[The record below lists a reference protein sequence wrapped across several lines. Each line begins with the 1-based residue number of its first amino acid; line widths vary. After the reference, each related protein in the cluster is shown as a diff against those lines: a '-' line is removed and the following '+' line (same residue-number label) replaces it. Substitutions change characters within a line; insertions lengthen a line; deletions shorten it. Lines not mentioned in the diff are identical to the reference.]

1 MPIICGMRVARFDY
15 HTHEHYS
22 QDARDTTVEQ
32 YIKAAEEKGIEEIA
46 ITTHQIITGEFSGF
60 GVQPAEVQ
68 AYIDNIY
75 RQAETTDVVLRVGL
89 EVDYFPDAEREL
101 EALINEYPFDF
112 ILGSTHFVG
121 AYDVGSR
128 RDTPA
133 YFSGRSLR
141 EAVSEYYDHWSRAVE
156 SGLFD
161 SMAHPDYWRRFLY
174 LVRPEPV
181 DFIDYGGALE
191 AIDALVSYDVGFE
204 VNTSGWRHH
213 QETQYPIRGFIEAA
227 YEAGVK
233 KVTIGSDSHLP
244 DHLGFML
251 PEAVDLLRDVGFKY
265 ISSYEGRR
273 NRLNPIDSVVRTVKN
288 K

>member
-1 MPIICGMRVARFDY
+1 MRVARFDY
-15 HTHEHYS
+15 HIHESYS
-22 QDARDTTVEQ
+22 QDARDSSVER
-32 YIKAAEEKGIEEIA
+32 YIKAAEEKGIDEIA

-68 AYIDNIY
+68 SYVDNIHKL
-75 RQAETTDVVLRVGL
+75 AESTDVVLRVGL
-89 EVDYFPDAEREL
+89 EIDYFPEAEREL
-101 EALINEYPFDF
+101 EALIDEYPFDF
-112 ILGSTHFVG
+112 ILGSTHFIG

-133 YFSGRSLR
+133 FFSGRSLK
-141 EAVSEYYDHWSRAVE
+141 EAASDYFNLWRKAVE

-174 LVRPEPV
+174 LVRPDPV

-204 VNTSGWRHH
+204 VNTSGWRH
-213 QETQYPIRGFIEAA
+213 QQKNQYPIRCFLEAA
-227 YEAGVK
+227 NDAGVK
-233 KVTIGSDSHLP
+233 KVTLGSDSHLP
-244 DHLGFML
+244 DQLGFLL

-265 ISSYEGRR
+265 ISSFTLRKNQY
-273 NRLNPIDSVVRTVKN
+273 NPIDSVVRTVKN

>member
-1 MPIICGMRVARFDY
+1 MRVARFDY
-15 HTHEHYS
+15 HVHETYS
-22 QDARDTTVEQ
+22 QDARDSTVEQ
-32 YIKAAEEKGIEEIA
+32 YIGAAEEKGIEELA
-46 ITTHQIITGEFSGF
+46 FTTHQIITGEFSGF

-68 AYIDNIY
+68 SYIDNIY
-75 RQAETTDVVLRVGL
+75 RHAESTDVVLRVGL
-89 EVDYFPDAEREL
+89 EVDYFPEAEREL
-101 EALINEYPFDF
+101 EALIDEYPFDF

-128 RDTPA
+128 RDAPA
-133 YFSGRSLR
+133 YFSGRSLG
-141 EAVSEYYDHWSRAVE
+141 EAASEYYGLWRRAIE

-161 SMAHPDYWRRFLY
+161 SMAHPDYWRRFLH
-174 LVRPEPV
+174 LVRPGPI

-204 VNTSGWRHH
+204 VNTSGWRHQ

-227 YEAGVK
+227 NEAGVR

-265 ISSYEGRR
+265 ISSFQLRKNHY
-273 NRLNPIDSVVRTVKN
+273 NPIDSVVRTVKN